1 MKALILAAGYATRL
15 YPLTLNQP
23 KPLLKVGGKPI
34 IEYILDKINPI
45 EEIDIIYV
53 VTNHKFK
60 GHFDEWLS
68 GYDSEKEIKI
78 IDDGTLSND
87 DRLGAIGDINFVV
100 KNERLD
106 DDLIVVAGDNLFEF
120 ELTDLTKIQKEKN
133 ASVMAVR
140 DLKDPKLIAKKY
152 GNIIEDREGRIAD
165 FEEKPENPK
174 SSLAATATYLFSRS
188 ALKEIA
194 NCLNENP
201 NLDAPGNFIKYLIK
215 KQPVYTY
222 TVEGGWFDIGSREQ
236 LIEADKKYGGSSE
249 Y

>member
-1 MKALILAAGYATRL
+1 LKALILAAGYATRL

-34 IEYILDKINPI
+34 IEYILDKINNI
-45 EEIDIIYV
+45 KEVDMIYI

-60 GHFDEWLS
+60 GHFDDWLLR
-68 GYDSEKEIKI
+68 YHSEKEIKT